1 MEKLHKS
8 EEEWK
13 RELTPE
19 QYAILREKG
28 TEAPGTGEYVDT
40 DEKGMYHCAACGA
53 ELFSS
58 ETKYHSGSGWPSFW
72 EAVNPEAIEKH
83 PDTSL
88 GMQRTE
94 ITCARC
100 GSHLGHIFDDG
111 PSDKTGKRFC
121 VNSASLKL
129 KKD

>member
-1 MEKLHKS
+1 MDRIQKS

-13 RELTPE
+13 KILTPE

-53 ELFSS
+53 ALFSS
-58 ETKYHSGSGWPSFW
+58 NTKFHSGSGWPSFW
-72 EAVNPEAIEKH
+72 EAVDPEAIEKH
-83 PDTSL
+83 PDLSL

-94 ITCARC
+94 ITCAHC
-100 GSHLGHIFDDG
+100 GSHLGHLFDDG
-111 PSDKTGKRFC
+111 PADKTGERFC

-129 KKD
+129 RK